1 MPFAR
6 RPPADTSVV
15 APHGVPATVR
25 SFSHAGATLVVESFG
40 RGARTFLFLHGIGM
54 GRLAFRGLAGHLRG
68 RGRFIAVDLPG
79 YGAAP
84 EPPRILTMART
95 ADLLAALLRDG
106 GEGPVTVVGHSMG
119 TQVAVELAARHPALV
134 DGVVLLAPTVTRTE
148 RTAARQILRLAH
160 DLAIESPRVILV
172 GAIEYLRA
180 GPHIHGKFRAMLAHH
195 PEDVY
200 PRVTQPALVI
210 RGGSD
215 RVCPQWWCAEV
226 AAALHGADLIEVDHH
241 GHETMIRDS
250 ASSAAAI
257 LAFTEG

>member
-95 ADLLAALLRDG
+95 ADLLAALL
-106 GEGPVTVVGHSMG
+106 
-119 TQVAVELAARHPALV
+119 AHPN
-134 DGVVLLAPTVTRTE
+134 VVLTRERLLDLVWGLEFPGGTRTVDMHVASLRRKLGRPGLV
-148 RTAARQILRLAH
+148 RTVRGVGYKVARA
-160 DLAIESPRVILV
+160 
-172 GAIEYLRA
+172 
-180 GPHIHGKFRAMLAHH
+180 
-195 PEDVY
+195 
-200 PRVTQPALVI
+200 
-210 RGGSD
+210 
-215 RVCPQWWCAEV
+215 
-226 AAALHGADLIEVDHH
+226 
-241 GHETMIRDS
+241 
-250 ASSAAAI
+250 
-257 LAFTEG
+257 

>member
-1 MPFAR
+1 MLFAR

-15 APHGVPATVR
+15 APRDTPATVR
-25 SFSHAGATLVVESFG
+25 SFSHAGATLVAESFG
-40 RGARTFLFLHGIGM
+40 RGARTFLLIHGLGM
-54 GRLAFRGLAGHLRG
+54 GRLAFRGLAGQLRG

-84 EPPRILTMART
+84 EPERTLTMART
-95 ADLLAALLRDG
+95 ADLLAALLRDS
-106 GEGPVTVVGHSMG
+106 GEGPVVAVGHSMG

-134 DGVVLLAPTVTRTE
+134 DSVVLLAPTVTRAE
-148 RTAARQILRLAH
+148 RTAARQILRLAQ
-160 DLAIESPRVILV
+160 DLAVESPRVILV

-180 GPHIHGKFRAMLAHH
+180 GPNLRGKFRAMLAHR

-200 PRVTQPALVI
+200 PRVTQRALVI
-210 RGGSD
+210 RGGTD

-226 AAALHGADLIEVDHH
+226 AAALHSADLVVVDHH

-250 ASSAAAI
+250 APSAAAI
-257 LAFTEG
+257 LAFTGG